1 MRSRKLHLQGT
12 HTRKN
17 RCYTT
22 IYINFSYDL
31 FHFLAAG
38 FFELLA
44 FFVALL
50 RAFFAAGA
58 ALLAVLDDGFEAVA
72 VDVVEAALVG
82 LDFAALLLPAA
93 FFFGDAAF
101 FFGLLALPADFGLVA
116 FDFGL
121 ADLAFFAP
129 VDAFFLL
136 AVAAGA
142 GAAAVVVDA
151 VAGAL
156 VAAAAVVV
164 AGFFTAFFGEAERFR
179 LVPVADF
186 GLLDERAFFALGAP
200 GVADRLRDLPDE
212 ARLAVDFVRVPA
224 AEPLAFDD
232 FACFTTT

>member
-1 MRSRKLHLQGT
+1 
-12 HTRKN
+12 
-17 RCYTT
+17 
-22 IYINFSYDL
+22 
-31 FHFLAAG
+31 LAAG

-58 ALLAVLDDGFEAVA
+58 ALLAVLDDGFEAAA

-129 VDAFFLL
+129 VDAFFLV

-142 GAAAVVVDA
+142 VAAAVAVVADA
-151 VAGAL
+151 VAAVEAL
-156 VAAAAVVV
+156 VAAAGAV
-164 AGFFTAFFGEAERFR
+164 AGFFAAFLGEAERFR
-179 LVPVADF
+179 LVPAADF
-186 GLLDERAFFALGAP
+186 GLLDERAFVVVLAP
-200 GVADRLRDLPDE
+200 PAAFGRLRDLPD
-212 ARLAVDFVRVPA
+212 AAFLVVVFFLAID
-224 AEPLAFDD
+224 EPVF
-232 FACFTTT
+232 FTD